1 MERGC
6 VEDQP
11 QPVKHA
17 EALVNSEGLR
27 LVEDDTVVSHFLSEV
42 QLILFI
48 CFGAP
53 SYPLHRR

>member
-17 EALVNSEGLR
+17 EALENSEGLR
-27 LVEDDTVVSHFLSEV
+27 LVEEAFVGRVPPRGFRWFLKHA
-42 QLILFI
+42 LK
-48 CFGAP
+48 FG
-53 SYPLHRR
+53 

>member
-17 EALVNSEGLR
+17 EALENSEGLR
-27 LVEDDTVVSHFLSEV
+27 LLKDDTDALRHFSNTL
-42 QLILFI
+42 
-48 CFGAP
+48 
-53 SYPLHRR
+53 